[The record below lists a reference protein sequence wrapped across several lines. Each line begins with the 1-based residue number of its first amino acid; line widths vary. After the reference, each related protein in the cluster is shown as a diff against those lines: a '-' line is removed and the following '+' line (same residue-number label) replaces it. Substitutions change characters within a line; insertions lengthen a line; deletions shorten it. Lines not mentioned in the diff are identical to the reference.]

1 MVPRSG
7 IGPVR
12 ARHRHE
18 DFQSPTNGLLV
29 HGPPADISDKRLK
42 SNEKSGGPGGL
53 NRAAQVA
60 DQWIMS
66 QSY

>member
-1 MVPRSG
+1 MVPRGG

-29 HGPPADISDKRLK
+29 RGPPADISDKRLK
-42 SNEKSGGPGGL
+42 NNEKSGGPG
-53 NRAAQVA
+53 RT
-60 DQWIMS
+60 
-66 QSY
+66 